1 MVVILGPSGC
11 GKSTLL
17 RCINGLEQ
25 IQGGSISLA
34 GVGELGKDLAWT
46 QVRQEVGMVF
56 QNYELFGHMNVIDNI
71 LLGPVKAQKRS
82 RLLQVLP
89 QVNTHLLIRQKEQV
103 RQNIR
108 RKSK

>member
-1 MVVILGPSGC
+1 MTLLRINHLKKTFGDKTILNAINLDVAQGEVVVILGPSGC

-34 GVGELGKDLAWT
+34 SVGELGKDLAWT

-71 LLGPVKAQKRS
+71 LLGPVKVQKR
-82 RLLQVLP
+82 
-89 QVNTHLLIRQKEQV
+89 
-103 RQNIR
+103 
-108 RKSK
+108 

>member
-1 MVVILGPSGC
+1 MTLLRIDHLEKTFGDKSILNSINLEVAHGEVVVILGPSGC

-46 QVRQEVGMVF
+46 RYAKKLAWF
-56 QNYELFGHMNVIDNI
+56 FKTMNFLDI
-71 LLGPVKAQKRS
+71 
-82 RLLQVLP
+82 
-89 QVNTHLLIRQKEQV
+89 
-103 RQNIR
+103 
-108 RKSK
+108 